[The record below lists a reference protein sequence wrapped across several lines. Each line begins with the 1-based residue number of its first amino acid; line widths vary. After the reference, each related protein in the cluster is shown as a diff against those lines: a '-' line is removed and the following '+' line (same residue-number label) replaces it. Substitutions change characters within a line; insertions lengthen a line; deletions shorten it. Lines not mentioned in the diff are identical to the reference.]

1 MDAYNRG
8 YDQGIDGLSDATAT
22 RIGTATIRATSD
34 SDPASAEVAGSFYAV
49 AYNDPTYGTIISYR
63 GTDAPLAELVQVDW
77 SISYAG
83 NYEQEQIVLAAEF
96 AKAVEDSGASQLLL
110 TGHSL
115 GGALAGLALH

>member
-1 MDAYNRG
+1 MSDNINT
-8 YDQGIDGLSDATAT
+8 GIGSATVSKTIASTSIQNFAATAE
-22 RIGTATIRATSD
+22 AA
-34 SDPASAEVAGSFYAV
+34 SFYAV